1 MWTMASLHQQC
12 VFICCSGTNSELSN
26 ASETE
31 SERRDELSDW
41 SQAAED
47 DRESRPHRDSRRRPG
62 TGRGRSGGQ
71 SSRGHGGARGGSSS
85 ISSGKIFK

>member
-85 ISSGKIFK
+85 ISSGKNFK